1 MQELYI
7 CDHCGEEF
15 PLEETLLVEGDRL
28 CRHCAAGLTALC
40 DECGARI
47 YLEHDEGDSNRFL
60 CSSCRECIRRSKRA
74 AKPRMMVH
82 RHRVN
87 GAAVP
92 DVWCTAAVGMVH
104 TAAARFHYSGIPLRL
119 RMDSPSI
126 WMV

>member
-1 MQELYI
+1 MKFRQWPKRDPTKTI
-7 CDHCGEEF
+7 
-15 PLEETLLVEGDRL
+15 
-28 CRHCAAGLTALC
+28 
-40 DECGARI
+40 
-47 YLEHDEGDSNRFL
+47 
-60 CSSCRECIRRSKRA
+60 CIRRSKRA

>member
-1 MQELYI
+1 
-7 CDHCGEEF
+7 
-15 PLEETLLVEGDRL
+15 
-28 CRHCAAGLTALC
+28 
-40 DECGARI
+40 
-47 YLEHDEGDSNRFL
+47 
-60 CSSCRECIRRSKRA
+60 
-74 AKPRMMVH
+74 MMVH